1 MVDEH
6 STRAS
11 GMSRLAAKAAYAR
24 GARKK
29 LVESR
34 AKLRSIRIAI
44 RQATTSGRLRSND
57 RLDRAFEAMA
67 QNLASAEVVLE
78 RLQKADV
85 GEFERLRSE
94 LDTVWEDLSR
104 TIKVLVDRFDDATSD
119 QQASR

>member
-1 MVDEH
+1 
-6 STRAS
+6 
-11 GMSRLAAKAAYAR
+11 
-24 GARKK
+24 
-29 LVESR
+29 
-34 AKLRSIRIAI
+34 
-44 RQATTSGRLRSND
+44 
-57 RLDRAFEAMA
+57 MA

-94 LDTVWEDLSR
+94 LDMVWEDLSR